1 MAEVQVPGGVGA
13 KVRGTISGWIKGLI
27 GLFLGVGSGAAVMYS
42 NAIVDKVIKPSKPLA
57 NFAVTADGLN
67 VTCQNHAAGESGWWD
82 FGDGSPL
89 EAFDPAQPAVAHTYP
104 KPGAYSVKL
113 TVRNFLAEEN
123 DRSVAV
129 DLTTPPNVLP
139 PAITGLTVEA
149 LGGQATAPAAFVVR
163 GTAANVTQ
171 VVFDCTG
178 KAPTLDIAP
187 GAFEKFVVFDTPGE
201 HDIRLI
207 GLNGKQPAAKEERKV
222 RVGAAAAGS
231 LSVVAYA
238 SDSGTQTDTRPD
250 LHTEAVPVPKGAD
263 TTFTRPLRIPAG
275 MTIVDAQAGPV
286 KGPQAKAV
294 KSVRVDVAA
303 DKKSATL
310 AGEWAGTAEQVAKLA
325 GGSDVMVPV
334 RLTLQGPAREVKR
347 SPVRTAAAFDPSG
360 VAAVPLPPAPLPAS
374 GLTRTL
380 KLEIVMPG
388 PNGRPVVVHTA
399 DPLTLPAAFTVPTQG
414 GAPAKFT
421 AKLNAAG
428 RLEVR
433 RGS

>member
-1 MAEVQVPGGVGA
+1 MAEVAARGVGA
-13 KVRGTISGWIKGLI
+13 KVRGTVSGWIKGAI
-27 GLFLGVGSGAAVMYS
+27 GLVLGVGSGAAVMYS
-42 NAIVDKVIKPSKPLA
+42 NAIVDRVIKPSKPLA
-57 NFAVTADGLN
+57 NFAVAADGLN

-89 EAFDPAQPAVAHTYP
+89 EAFDPAQPAVAHAYP
-104 KPGAYSVKL
+104 KPGNYSVKL

-129 DLTTPPNVLP
+129 DLTTPPQTLP
-139 PAITGLTVEA
+139 PAITGLTVDA
-149 LGGQATAPAAFVVR
+149 LGGRSTAPAAFVVR

-178 KAPTLDIAP
+178 KVPSLDIAP
-187 GAFEKFVVFDTPGE
+187 GAFEKFVVFDTPGV

-207 GLNGKQPAAKEERKV
+207 GLNGKQPAAKEER
-222 RVGAAAAGS
+222 RVTVDAAAAGS
-231 LSVVAYA
+231 LSAVVYA
-238 SDSGTQTDTRPD
+238 VDSGTQTDTRPD
-250 LHTEAVPVPKGAD
+250 LHVEPVPVPKGAD
-263 TTFTRPLRIPAG
+263 KTFTRALRIPAG
-275 MTIVDAQAGPV
+275 TTVADAQALPV

-310 AGEWAGTAEQVAKLA
+310 AGEWAGTPEQVAKLA

-334 RLTLQGPAREVKR
+334 RLTLQGPTRDVKR
-347 SPVRTAAAFDPSG
+347 PPVRTAAAFDPAG
-360 VAAVPLPPAPLPAS
+360 VATVSLPPAPLPTS
-374 GLTRTL
+374 GLARTY

-388 PNGRPVVVHTA
+388 AGGKPVVVHTA
-399 DPLTLPAAFTVPTQG
+399 DPLALPATFAVPNA
-414 GAPAKFT
+414 GAFT
-421 AKLNAAG
+421 AKLTAAG
-428 RLEVR
+428 KLEVR